1 MQARYYDPILGRF
14 YGNDPVGFQ
23 AGTGHSFNR
32 YAYVANNP
40 YVYNDPNGEWLNF
53 AIGGALGALE
63 DIAFQGIMMALG
75 AQDEFSYSSVAMSTG
90 LGVATSGVSA
100 YAQGGRL
107 AMAAGKLGKKIL
119 GKGDDVTKTAEARAA
134 RDVLSESAAKL
145 SNNKR
150 PATVTAGYNTKTGE
164 VAARACGG
172 GKCAED
178 HVVDALGGN
187 KANVRFTE
195 AVRPR
200 TGEQVPVCTRC
211 EGNFGREPFPSGT
224 TRFKSDQ

>member
-40 YVYNDPNGEWLNF
+40 YAYNDPNGEWLNF

-119 GKGDDVTKTAEARAA
+119 GKGDDVAKKGLPKNPDDLKKSGYADTSHPE
-134 RDVLSESAAKL
+134 AAKRGHRTFEN
-145 SNNKR
+145 SD
-150 PATVTAGYNTKTGE
+150 TGD
-164 VAARACGG
+164 
-172 GKCAED
+172 K
-178 HVVDALGGN
+178 
-187 KANVRFTE
+187 VRFDKGKSGANGYE
-195 AVRPR
+195 GKDHYHRSNPGA
-200 TGEQVPVCTRC
+200 TGKKDQYLDKS
-211 EGNFGREPFPSGT
+211 GNPCARGCDASHLLPG
-224 TRFKSDQ
+224 D

>member
-40 YVYNDPNGEWLNF
+40 YAYNDPNGEWLNF

-119 GKGDDVTKTAEARAA
+119 GKGDDV
-134 RDVLSESAAKL
+134 AKKGFD
-145 SNNKR
+145 S
-150 PATVTAGYNTKTGE
+150 TGR
-164 VAARACGG
+164 VIIKNG
-172 GKCAED
+172 
-178 HVVDALGGN
+178 
-187 KANVRFTE
+187 E
-195 AVRPR
+195 AVTIRGKQVSPHAIEQAVKRGVPPKEILKALDQGVPKAKQSLGEATIVRKGPKAIVTTKENDTIITTIIGKQRP
-200 TGEQVPVCTRC
+200 Q
-211 EGNFGREPFPSGT
+211 F
-224 TRFKSDQ
+224 

>member
-40 YVYNDPNGEWLNF
+40 YAYNDPNGEWLNF

-90 LGVATSGVSA
+90 LAVATSGVSA

-119 GKGDDVTKTAEARAA
+119 GKGDDVAKGVGKFDVHPRVANQLNDPRMGRLQGKLTNDDLQQLANNPNATRILDNRSGNINVIQEVEGKTLRITVP
-134 RDVLSESAAKL
+134 RDDMKIISVGPI
-145 SNNKR
+145 R
-150 PATVTAGYNTKTGE
+150 PNQVKNLLEKG
-164 VAARACGG
+164 
-172 GKCAED
+172 D
-178 HVVDALGGN
+178 
-187 KANVRFTE
+187 FT
-195 AVRPR
+195 PL
-200 TGEQVPVCTRC
+200 
-211 EGNFGREPFPSGT
+211 
-224 TRFKSDQ
+224 K

>member
-1 MQARYYDPILGRF
+1 LGRF

-40 YVYNDPNGEWLNF
+40 YAYNDPNGEWLNF

-119 GKGDDVTKTAEARAA
+119 GKGDDVAKKVPGPDGGFAADLSKSKAKSRSGHRNAGNKQINDKMKSDPNFRGDMENRHGSDVFDRTSTSGSGRRNPANTEWDHSSTNPNSLDLRTTGNHRQKTSAEG
-134 RDVLSESAAKL
+134 LQ
-145 SNNKR
+145 
-150 PATVTAGYNTKTGE
+150 
-164 VAARACGG
+164 GG
-172 GKCAED
+172 GWK
-178 HVVDALGGN
+178 
-187 KANVRFTE
+187 RFH
-195 AVRPR
+195 R
-200 TGEQVPVCTRC
+200 
-211 EGNFGREPFPSGT
+211 
-224 TRFKSDQ
+224 D